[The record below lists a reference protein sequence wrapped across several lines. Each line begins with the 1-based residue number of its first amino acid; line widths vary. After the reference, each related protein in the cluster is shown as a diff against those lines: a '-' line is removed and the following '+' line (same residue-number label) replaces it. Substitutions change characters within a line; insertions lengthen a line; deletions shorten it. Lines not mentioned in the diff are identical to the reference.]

1 MQKLVVL
8 ITKIISIVQCIL
20 WPTLLEGPVIVV
32 VDFVAVRFKGLVESR
47 DCRIRVAINSS
58 NLLPE
63 SPKIID
69 IAMVE
74 KEDWVV
80 SCCL

>member
-32 VDFVAVRFKGLVESR
+32 VDFVAVRFKGLVETR
-47 DCRIRVAINSS
+47 D
-58 NLLPE
+58 
-63 SPKIID
+63 
-69 IAMVE
+69 
-74 KEDWVV
+74 
-80 SCCL
+80 